1 MKKIALLMS
10 LVFVSSAFC
19 ESVSEVLQ
27 AKLNAMH
34 SLTANFKQVIKAKQR
49 EISSTSGTM
58 ALERPG
64 RFRWQTNDPMQ
75 QLVVADGEKLWVY
88 DVDLEQV
95 SVKKQ
100 EKELGGTAAL
110 FLSSYDNTLTRDFD
124 VTPIASG
131 NEQSFDLHSKSS
143 KANFQRLKLIFK
155 QDVLNR
161 IEMYDQLGQ
170 HTVITLTDVKL
181 NPQIA
186 ADLFQFKPPK
196 GTDVVQQ

>member
-1 MKKIALLMS
+1 MKKIALLV
-10 LVFVSSAFC
+10 LFVFANSAFC

-27 AKLNAMH
+27 AKLNAMR
-34 SLTANFKQVIKAKQR
+34 SLTANFKQVVKAKQR
-49 EISSTSGTM
+49 EISSSSGTM
-58 ALERPG
+58 ALARPG

-100 EKELGGTAAL
+100 EKELVGTAAI
-110 FLSSYDNTLTRDFD
+110 FLSNYENTLTRDFD
-124 VTPIASG
+124 VTPIASE
-131 NEQSFDLHSKSS
+131 NEQAYDLHSKSS
-143 KANFQRLKLIFK
+143 KAGFQRLKLIFK

-170 HTVITLTDVKL
+170 HTIVTLTDVKL

-186 ADLFQFKPPK
+186 ADLFQFKPPN
-196 GTDVVQQ
+196 GADVVQQ